1 MSGYVKRNLHPG
13 ETIGYR
19 GHVSWVAALH
29 RGVITIIVALVV
41 AGLAGG
47 KSQSASPALSLV
59 IVLLFIGGIASLI
72 SGVLFR
78 NWSEYVV
85 TDRRVIGKYGVIRI
99 QSVDVLLTAVAG
111 ASVSTTVLGRA
122 FGYGDVWVNGS
133 GTKRRLR
140 DLKAPKAFQSA
151 VHERLEASRLLK
163 GTAAYT
169 LDVRLAPDGR
179 REPPMADPQPAGVR
193 TAPAGARFCRQC
205 GTAVSATGAFCE
217 QCGSS
222 LG

>member
-1 MSGYVKRNLHPG
+1 VSGYVESNLRPG

-19 GHVSWVAALH
+19 GHVSWVGALH
-29 RGVITIIVALVV
+29 KGVIILIVAFVV
-41 AGLAGG
+41 EGLAKG
-47 KSQSASPALSLV
+47 KSSALSFLV
-59 IVLLFIGGIASLI
+59 GLLFIVAIANLI
-72 SGVLFR
+72 SGVIFR
-78 NWSEYVV
+78 STSEYVV
-85 TDRRVIGKYGVIRI
+85 TDRRVIGKYGVIRQ
-99 QSVDVLLTAVAG
+99 QSVDVLMTHLAG
-111 ASVSTTVLGRA
+111 ASVSNTALGRV
-122 FGYGDVWVNGS
+122 FGYGDIWVNGT
-133 GTKRRLR
+133 GTRQRLR

-151 VHERLEASRLLK
+151 VDERLEASRLLK

-179 REPPMADPQPAGVR
+179 QEPAMADPQPAGVSP
-193 TAPAGARFCRQC
+193 APASARFCRQC